1 MRATAA
7 RLLAF
12 AATSLRSPVA
22 RLSFEGRAA
31 LLSQLAAGGS
41 LTDKSKALIDLL
53 TIANALLLGS
63 SARLCSEPCT
73 FPPAN
78 PGAAA
83 PR

>member
-53 TIANALLLGS
+53 TIANP
-63 SARLCSEPCT
+63 SARLLRSAL
-73 FPPAN
+73 F
-78 PGAAA
+78 GALYFS
-83 PR
+83 PS